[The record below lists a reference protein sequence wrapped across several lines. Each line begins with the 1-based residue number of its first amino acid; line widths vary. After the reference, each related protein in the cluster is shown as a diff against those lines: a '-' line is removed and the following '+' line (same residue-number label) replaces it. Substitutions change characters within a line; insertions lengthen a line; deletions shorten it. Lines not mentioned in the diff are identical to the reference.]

1 MKKVG
6 VYSKRVLP
14 VRLTPQMEYE
24 LERLCKETQR
34 SKSYFVRKALEDF
47 LREESL
53 YRLALERWENKD
65 DPIITAEEMHE
76 RLGI

>member
-1 MKKVG
+1 MKRG

-14 VRLTPQMEYE
+14 VRLTPEMEDE

-34 SKSYFVRKALEDF
+34 PKSYFVRKALAEF
-47 LREESL
+47 LEEESL
-53 YRLALERWENKD
+53 YRIALERWENKD
-65 DPIITAEEMHE
+65 DTIITAEEMHE